1 MEITIGSH
9 QVILKGEVL
18 KKDIIPLSKL
28 SDFKNE
34 NTESIEELLQNDPV
48 KAMSATDILVEVFV
62 VSIDNKTSREEV
74 KAIVDEMTIPEFNDL
89 IMKVTENMRD
99 FEKKSPISSTSTKS
113 SSWSENDD
121 SPKNG

>member
-113 SSWSENDD
+113 SS
-121 SPKNG
+121 